1 MNDDDEI
8 EEESE
13 PKVLCDLCEK
23 RPALSITDVAG
34 TNARAEAAESE
45 RDRQYEF
52 NAGMIAKLAAAESQ
66 VAALTGHLAKME
78 CPVCRESLGRPHS
91 EFWKDCSD
99 CEEQRAALSHSKE
112 AAPGKDGF

>member
-1 MNDDDEI
+1 MNDDI
-8 EEESE
+8 K
-13 PKVLCDLCEK
+13 KVLTMLAVNSFEADQERL
-23 RPALSITDVAG
+23 
-34 TNARAEAAESE
+34 ARAEAAESE

-66 VAALTGHLAKME
+66 VAALTGHLAKMK

-99 CEEQRAALSHSKE
+99 CEEQRAALSRSKE
-112 AAPGKDGF
+112 ATLGKGGTL